1 MSDDP
6 TATRGRSKPPASEP
20 PAEGQPSND
29 PTATRGRSKPAPAPP
44 VSEPPAERQAAADP
58 TATRG
63 RLAPQSSPPP
73 DGAPQPDPQGT
84 VLRRRAPGSFPAAEV
99 KVAPALASA
108 PMAPVVLPDRRI
120 EPPVYRPPGSR
131 RRLVA
136 AVGGLLLA
144 GAGVAL
150 GYALH
155 PQPTPPARATVA
167 PPTLS
172 GVVASGPAGALHC
185 PSALLHVVGTIT
197 VTAATTVR
205 YQWRLPDG
213 TFTAVQTLTAAGP
226 GPVTATLS
234 YTLSGHG
241 QQTGVATL
249 HVLTPAD
256 VYSNPVA
263 VAYRCP

>member
-6 TATRGRSKPPASEP
+6 TATRGRPKPP
-20 PAEGQPSND
+20 
-29 PTATRGRSKPAPAPP
+29 PAPP
-44 VSEPPAERQAAADP
+44 VPGLPAEPQAAADP
-58 TATRG
+58 IATRG
-63 RLAPQSSPPP
+63 RLAPQSSPAP

-84 VLRRRAPGSFPAAEV
+84 VLRRRAPSSLPPAEAN
-99 KVAPALASA
+99 AGPALAAA

-136 AVGGLLLA
+136 AAGGLLLV
-144 GAGVAL
+144 GAGVAV

-155 PQPTPPARATVA
+155 PRPTLPARATAA

-172 GVVASGPAGALHC
+172 AVVASGPAGALHC
-185 PSALLHVVGTIT
+185 PSALVHVVATIT
-197 VTAATTVR
+197 ATAPTTVR

-234 YTLSGHG
+234 YTLSGRG
-241 QQTGVATL
+241 QQLGVATL